1 MNKLIGT
8 IIKDTADKTVTVSM
22 TQMHRHP
29 LYHRAY
35 PSTSKILVHDE
46 KNEGKIGDV
55 VEIVSVRPISKNK
68 SWKLGKKLQ

>member
-1 MNKLIGT
+1 MNKLIGKV
-8 IIKDTADKTVTVSM
+8 IKDTADKTVTVTM
-22 TQMHRHP
+22 TEMHRHP

-46 KNEGKIGDV
+46 NNECHVGDV

-68 SWKLGKKLQ
+68 SWSLRKKLQ